1 MQNLTAQSKRR
12 NETSDRVMGVVDHQ
26 LLKFKSAA
34 FAVALLTVLAPSVA
48 KANPF
53 PDKLEGHGGPIR
65 SIAVSDDG
73 KTALTASFDYGIIV
87 WDLSPHG
94 AKIRHRLSGHD
105 AAVNDAVFV
114 SGSNEI
120 VSVSDDGSFA
130 IWNSET
136 GELLEKM
143 ADTPVKVLDAATS
156 PDGKMAAIARWDGTA
171 RLFDIKARKEIAKLE
186 GHRGN
191 VNSVT
196 FSTDSKTVYTGS
208 YDGTVRAWRSDDG
221 ALIDQVYNHGWGIN
235 VIAAAP
241 DNTLFFG
248 GLDGTV
254 SAVDAKTGTL
264 KKELSKFDRPVLA
277 LTLSPDG
284 KTLASGNGAGFVN
297 LYDTTTLTQKRDAA
311 GSFGPIWG
319 IAFTGNNDALYLVGL
334 DDFASW
340 HPLGKGAKLKPVKS
354 KFPRRFQLS
363 NAESEG
369 QLEFQR
375 KCSVCHTLTPDGANR
390 AGPTLYDVFGR
401 KAGTLDGYTFSKAII
416 ASNIIWNAKTIAQ
429 LFDDGPDVMIPGTKM
444 PVQRLKSIERRDEL
458 VEFLKKATAPQGAVK
473 QGDTKQ

>member
-1 MQNLTAQSKRR
+1 
-12 NETSDRVMGVVDHQ
+12 MGVLDHQ
-26 LLKFKSAA
+26 ILKVKSAA
-34 FAVALLTVLAPSVA
+34 SVTALLAVLAPSIA

-53 PDKLEGHGGPIR
+53 PEKLEGHGGPIR
-65 SIAVSDDG
+65 SVAVSADG

-136 GELLEKM
+136 GKLVEKID
-143 ADTPVKVLDAATS
+143 DTPVKVLDAATS

-191 VNSVT
+191 VNAVT
-196 FSTDSKTVYTGS
+196 FSADSKTVYTGS

-221 ALIDQVYNHGWGIN
+221 SFIDQVYDHGWGIN

-297 LYDTTTLTQKRDAA
+297 LYDTAALAKKRDAA

-319 IAFTGNNDALYLVGL
+319 IAFTGNDDALYLVGL

-340 HPLGKGAKLKPVKS
+340 HPLAKGARLKPVKS

-401 KAGTLDGYTFSKAII
+401 KAGTLPGYKFSKAII
-416 ASNIIWNAKTIAQ
+416 KSGIIWNAKTIAQ

-458 VEFLKKATAPQGAVK
+458 VEFLEKATAPQGAV
-473 QGDTKQ
+473 QQEGTTQ

>member
-1 MQNLTAQSKRR
+1 MQNPTAQSKRR
-12 NETSDRVMGVVDHQ
+12 NETGDRVMGVVDHQ
-26 LLKFKSAA
+26 LLKLKSAA
-34 FAVALLTVLAPSVA
+34 LVAALLLCFAPSLT

-73 KTALTASFDYGIIV
+73 KTALTASFDYGIII

-130 IWNSET
+130 IWSTKT
-136 GELLEKM
+136 GELLTKID
-143 ADTPVKVLDAATS
+143 DTPVKVLDAATS

-196 FSTDSKTVYTGS
+196 FSADSKTVYTGS

-241 DNTLFFG
+241 ENTLFFG

-264 KKELSKFDRPVLA
+264 
-277 LTLSPDG
+277 
-284 KTLASGNGAGFVN
+284 
-297 LYDTTTLTQKRDAA
+297 
-311 GSFGPIWG
+311 
-319 IAFTGNNDALYLVGL
+319 
-334 DDFASW
+334 
-340 HPLGKGAKLKPVKS
+340 
-354 KFPRRFQLS
+354 
-363 NAESEG
+363 
-369 QLEFQR
+369 
-375 KCSVCHTLTPDGANR
+375 
-390 AGPTLYDVFGR
+390 
-401 KAGTLDGYTFSKAII
+401 
-416 ASNIIWNAKTIAQ
+416 
-429 LFDDGPDVMIPGTKM
+429 
-444 PVQRLKSIERRDEL
+444 
-458 VEFLKKATAPQGAVK
+458 
-473 QGDTKQ
+473 

>member
-1 MQNLTAQSKRR
+1 
-12 NETSDRVMGVVDHQ
+12 MGVVDHQ
-26 LLKFKSAA
+26 IHRLKSAA
-34 FAVALLTVLAPSVA
+34 LAAALLVLFVPNMT

-136 GELLEKM
+136 SELVAKID
-143 ADTPVKVLDAATS
+143 DTPVKVLDATTS

-171 RLFDIKARKEIAKLE
+171 RLFDIKARKEIATLE

-196 FSTDSKTVYTGS
+196 FSADNKIIYTGA
-208 YDGTVRAWRSDDG
+208 YDGTVRAWRADDG
-221 ALIDQVYNHGWGIN
+221 AFIDQVYDHGWGIN
-235 VIAAAP
+235 VITVTS

-254 SAVDAKTGTL
+254 GAVDAKTGAF

-319 IAFTGNNDALYLVGL
+319 IAFTGNDDALYLVGL

-340 HPLGKGAKLKPVKS
+340 HPLGKGKKLKPVKS

-401 KAGTLDGYTFSKAII
+401 KAGTLAGYKFSEAII
-416 ASNIIWNAKTIAQ
+416 ASNIIWNAETIAQ

-458 VEFLKKATAPQGAVK
+458 VEFLKKATAPIDAVK
-473 QGDTKQ
+473 QGGTTQ